1 MVDKMLCACR
11 HVLKKRL
18 MQREGKEADAAGGL
32 RQVQGAHRSNTWPM
46 AANCANTSIILHR
59 HVTITMDIRALSSSP
74 DTHTP
79 RDEGRSGPL
88 T

>member
-11 HVLKKRL
+11 HVLQKRL

-46 AANCANTSIILHR
+46 AANCANTCIILHR
-59 HVTITMDIRALSSSP
+59 HVTITMDIRALIITRH
-74 DTHTP
+74 THAP
-79 RDEGRSGPL
+79 
-88 T
+88 

>member
-11 HVLKKRL
+11 HVLQKRL
-18 MQREGKEADAAGGL
+18 MQREGCVTCRVLTAATRGPW
-32 RQVQGAHRSNTWPM
+32 QPTAPTHASSFTVTSRSQW
-46 AANCANTSIILHR
+46 TSE
-59 HVTITMDIRALSSSP
+59 LSSSP